1 MKEREAVVAE
11 EYFTLRSIGDV
22 TQCGDLGL
30 DPGFTVYNGSLGWGT
45 NFKES
50 QIRVDQSLSDAW

>member
-30 DPGFTVYNGSLGWGT
+30 DPGFTMVHWDGGT

>member
-30 DPGFTVYNGSLGWGT
+30 VPGFTMVHWDGG
-45 NFKES
+45 
-50 QIRVDQSLSDAW
+50 QISKNHKSVLTRA